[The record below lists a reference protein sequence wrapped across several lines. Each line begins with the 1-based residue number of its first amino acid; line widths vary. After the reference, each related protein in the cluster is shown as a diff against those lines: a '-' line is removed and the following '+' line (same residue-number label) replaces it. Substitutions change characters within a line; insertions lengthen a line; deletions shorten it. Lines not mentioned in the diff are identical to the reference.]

1 MADDAVKITPGVTGS
16 LLGPGALVAAA
27 VATVAFA
34 FTPVA
39 IAEPA
44 VFFGYAFAIGVGV
57 ALMGLAMSILS
68 LLEGRGS
75 STGARRR
82 GAAIGLGILG
92 IVLCSG
98 AIVTLVALWLWL
110 PGAVAYTPFGST
122 TTNY

>member
-1 MADDAVKITPGVTGS
+1 MAGDAVKISPGVTGS

-34 FTPVA
+34 FTPLA

-44 VFFGYAFAIGVGV
+44 VFFGYAFAIGIGM
-57 ALMGLAMSILS
+57 ALMGLAMSVLS
-68 LLEGRGS
+68 LLEGRSS
-75 STGARRR
+75 STAARRR

-92 IVLCSG
+92 IVLCGG
-98 AIVTLVALWLWL
+98 AIATLVALWLWL